1 MLPSR
6 ETVVATLTGCVALV
20 TLATLPVS
28 TLGRPLLLSQPQGT
42 QPQVQSPQAEPL
54 RMIDATQMAPI
65 SQGLKQAFER
75 QSDQVTLSLQSLPP
89 DAGLQALVAQTAD
102 LVAIARPLTLAEQ
115 QQGLVQVPITR
126 EKVAIVIG
134 TENPWRQSLT
144 LGQVVKIFGG
154 EITNWSQVGGKSG
167 RIRVLHPPSSD
178 LRSALQGYPIW
189 GDGQRPVGDHRL
201 LETEGNPRQQQLDS
215 TAPSAAQL
223 GKDGISY
230 ALASQVRVD
239 PQLQAI
245 PLHNTLPEDD
255 RYPFSQPLFWVHPE
269 NPNAPVRAFLKFVS
283 SPAGQA
289 AIRSAK
295 TQTTPRPRQTQTA
308 QPTGSPGTTALLPEE
323 SPLEGRGNPSSSAP
337 WLPIGLTVLVLGAM
351 AGGVLHNQQMARKQ
365 RQGNRPPP
373 DYVAKLRNP
382 NRQSQEQG
390 RESLQEREDEAEG
403 QR

>member
-1 MLPSR
+1 MLPLR

-20 TLATLPVS
+20 ALATLPVP
-28 TLGRPLLLSQPQGT
+28 TVGQPLLVSQPEGAQL
-42 QPQVQSPQAEPL
+42 QVQSPPAGPL

-75 QSDQVTLSLQSLPP
+75 QSAPVTLSLQSLPP

-102 LVAIARPLTLAEQ
+102 LVAIARPLTIAEQ

-134 TENPWRQSLT
+134 SENPRQQSLT
-144 LGQVVKIFGG
+144 LAQVVKIIGG
-154 EITNWSQVGGKSG
+154 EITDWSQVGGQPG
-167 RIRVLHPPSSD
+167 RIRVLHPPRSRE
-178 LRSALQGYPIW
+178 LWSALQGYPIW
-189 GDGQRPVGDHRL
+189 GDRL
-201 LETEGNPRQQQLDS
+201 LEAEGDRLQLPQDS
-215 TAPSAAQL
+215 AASLAAQL

-239 PQLQAI
+239 PQLRAI

-255 RYPFSQPLFWVHPE
+255 RYPFSQPLFWVHPA
-269 NPNAPVRAFLKFVS
+269 NPSAPVRAFLKFVS
-283 SPAGQA
+283 SPVGQA

-295 TQTTPRPRQTQTA
+295 TQTTPSPKQTQTA
-308 QPTGSPGTTALLPEE
+308 QPTGSPGTIAHLPEE
-323 SPLEGRGNPSSSAP
+323 SSLEGRGNTSSSVP

-351 AGGVLHNQQMARKQ
+351 AGGILHNQRMARQQ

-373 DYVAKLRNP
+373 DYAAKLRNP

-390 RESLQEREDEAEG
+390 RESPEKGENAEEG